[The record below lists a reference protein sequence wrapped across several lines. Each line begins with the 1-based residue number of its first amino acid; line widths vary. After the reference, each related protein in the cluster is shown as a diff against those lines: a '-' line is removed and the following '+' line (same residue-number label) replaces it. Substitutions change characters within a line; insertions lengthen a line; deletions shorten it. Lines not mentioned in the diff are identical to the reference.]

1 MKALPLL
8 ALVLVACGG
17 AQATGS
23 SEVLSAHGLYPME
36 MGGVWSFDLETGF
49 GPPVLGVMRVESVD
63 GIQVTIRNNG
73 DQVSTY
79 ERRPEGIFHLESD
92 SWLLRDPIAVG
103 EGWPSAGGRRAQI
116 HSIDAQ
122 ASTPAGDFTG
132 CVDVEETGG
141 EDGRVI
147 HTIYCTGRGMVEQTA
162 SMTMETTG
170 SVAAVSVKLRGY
182 MVTEE
187 L

>member
-1 MKALPLL
+1 MKAMPLIAL
-8 ALVLVACGG
+8 ALAACGA
-17 AQATGS
+17 AQTGGG
-23 SEVLSAHGLYPME
+23 SETLTAHGLYPME
-36 MGGVWSFDLETGF
+36 MGGVWSFDLDTGF
-49 GPPVLGVMRVESVD
+49 GPPVLGVMRVENVD

-79 ERRPEGIFHLESD
+79 ERRPEGIFHLESE

-103 EGWPSAGGRRAQI
+103 EGWPSAGGRQAQI
-116 HSIDAQ
+116 RSVDVR

-147 HTIYCTGRGMVEQTA
+147 HTIYCTGHGMVEQRA
-162 SMTMETTG
+162 SMTMEMTG
-170 SVAAVSVKLRGY
+170 SEAAVNVKLRGY

>member
-8 ALVLVACGG
+8 ALVLACGAAQGGG
-17 AQATGS
+17 ASQALT
-23 SEVLSAHGLYPME
+23 AHDLYPME
-36 MGGVWSFDLETGF
+36 MGAVWSFDLDTGI
-49 GPPVLGVMRVESVD
+49 GPPVLGVMRVENVD
-63 GIQVTIRNNG
+63 GMQVTIRNNG

-92 SWLLRDPIAVG
+92 SWLLRDPIVVG
-103 EGWPSAGGRRAQI
+103 EGWPSAGGRQAQI
-116 HSIDAQ
+116 QSIEAT

-147 HTIYCTGRGMVEQTA
+147 HTIYCLGHGMVEQRA
-162 SMTMETTG
+162 SMTMEMTG
-170 SVAAVSVKLRGY
+170 SEAAVNVKLRGY

-187 L
+187 Y